1 MRFRD
6 QLYGTTSKMRRVS
19 CFDLHELGDM
29 KYRPLSRFEL
39 IVHIPIELP
48 PLVPRGLDALRMGL
62 YHELYC
68 STTMW
73 PYLLF
78 MYKLRDPI
86 PKNTMNCECQWQ
98 AVAGGRTRRQ
108 TTTYKTRLG
117 ASETRLMCI
126 ITAHDCFFLIQL
138 EHAPLMLIC
147 VLLENN
153 IACIVL

>member
-6 QLYGTTSKMRRVS
+6 QLYGTTSKMRRVN

-98 AVAGGRTRRQ
+98 AVAGVVELEDKQPPTRRDWALV
-108 TTTYKTRLG
+108 RRVSC
-117 ASETRLMCI
+117 ASSPRTI
-126 ITAHDCFFLIQL
+126 VFFLFSSST
-138 EHAPLMLIC
+138 HPSC
-147 VLLENN
+147 
-153 IACIVL
+153 